1 MATSIA
7 SFMQRMRELGAPPEA
22 IEFAVEQMMTERTR
36 TVEVEAVARAERD
49 ALAARRQ
56 ADADRQWKRRNGGMS
71 RDITECRVTSQ
82 DIQDAEPTKESP
94 QTPIETTNTSDPPK
108 GGSVSK
114 ASPRRK
120 GSLCP
125 DDFEP
130 SEAHFAKAAKAG
142 RGREFVVSIRD
153 RMHRWSHTNA
163 SRAVA
168 KKSDWSLALHDWIDR
183 TLEESGPGS
192 GPGPHGRPPP
202 GRGNGFG
209 QLAAQKR
216 AARQTEDG
224 DGNATEHHADR
235 SVRAAQPRAAGSPE
249 NDARGGYGDGPGQ
262 VLDLVARRAYG

>member
-1 MATSIA
+1 MIRAEVLRAMLAAGATAEMLIV
-7 SFMQRMRELGAPPEA
+7 
-22 IEFAVEQMMTERTR
+22 AVEADQAAEAAAVEERL
-36 TVEVEAVARAERD
+36 ARQREGTAARVRKHRD
-49 ALAARRQ
+49 AKRNECNALQ
-56 ADADRQWKRRNGGMS
+56 A
-71 RDITECRVTSQ
+71 VTGVTGE
-82 DIQDAEPTKESP
+82 IQESP

-114 ASPRRK
+114 AAPRRK

-125 DDFEP
+125 DDFQP

-209 QLAAQKR
+209 NLATEKR

-235 SVRAAQPRAAGSPE
+235 SVRRAQPGAAGSPQD
-249 NDARGGYGDGPGQ
+249 DARGGYGDGPGQ
-262 VLDLVARRAYG
+262 ILDLVARRAYG

>member
-1 MATSIA
+1 MSVIATA
-7 SFMQRMRELGAPPEA
+7 LRELMAAGVTGEA
-22 IEFAVEQMMTERTR
+22 LVAAVERIEAAQAAAKAPVRTAR
-36 TVEVEAVARAERD
+36 QDRNARYYENRKARLEASEASETVLNQTIKTVSDD
-49 ALAARRQ
+49 AANQ
-56 ADADRQWKRRNGGMS
+56 
-71 RDITECRVTSQ
+71 
-82 DIQDAEPTKESP
+82 ESP
-94 QTPIETTNTSDPPK
+94 QTPIETTNTSEPPK
-108 GGSVSK
+108 GVSVSK
-114 ASPRRK
+114 SAPRRK

-125 DDFEP
+125 DDFQP

-216 AARQTEDG
+216 AARQMEDG

-235 SVRAAQPRAAGSPE
+235 SVRTAQPRAAGSPE
-249 NDARGGYGDGPGQ
+249 GDARGGYGDGPGQ

>member
-1 MATSIA
+1 MSVIATA
-7 SFMQRMRELGAPPEA
+7 LRELMAAGITGEA
-22 IEFAVEQMMTERTR
+22 LVAAVERI
-36 TVEVEAVARAERD
+36 EAAQAAARAPVRTARQERN
-49 ALAARRQ
+49 ARYYENRKARLEASEASESVLIQ
-56 ADADRQWKRRNGGMS
+56 
-71 RDITECRVTSQ
+71 TSKTVS
-82 DIQDAEPTKESP
+82 DEVSSKESP

-125 DDFEP
+125 DEFQP

-142 RGREFVVSIRD
+142 RGREFVASIRD

-183 TLEESGPGS
+183 TLEEAGPGS
-192 GPGPHGRPPP
+192 GPGRRGGAPPP

-209 QLAAQKR
+209 HLAAQKR

-224 DGNATEHHADR
+224 DDHATEHHADR
-235 SVRAAQPRAAGSPE
+235 PVRTAQPGAAGSPE
-249 NDARGGYGDGPGQ
+249 GDARGGYGDGPGQ
-262 VLDLVARRAYG
+262 ILDLVARRAYG